1 MAQTERIIAA
11 RAQFSAL
18 WWDDPRLGVWIGT
31 RPTTSHSR
39 RLPSASRASP
49 IEWVICYRPPVVIC
63 EQLIDPGPDLHKR
76 HHSHRN
82 STIIHGN
89 AHVWNVFL
97 PRRDGGDDVRIFD
110 WDSWRIGAGT
120 DDLAYVMAPNGTP
133 ITGAAPSDFCS
144 IGTMRRFSRT
154 ARLWPGRVG

>member
-1 MAQTERIIAA
+1 
-11 RAQFSAL
+11 
-18 WWDDPRLGVWIGT
+18 
-31 RPTTSHSR
+31 
-39 RLPSASRASP
+39 
-49 IEWVICYRPPVVIC
+49 
-63 EQLIDPGPDLHKR
+63 LIDPGPDLHKR

-82 STIIHGN
+82 NTIIHGN

-120 DDLAYVMAPNGTP
+120 DHLAYVMAPNGTP